1 MSTEAE
7 PQQVATTTSR
17 RERALY
23 TITGLLLVLSLGSSL
38 VSSVGSMVQPDED
51 WIAQCDLVSG
61 TRHGKLQEYT
71 KRIKSELTAL
81 RTQQSHKTS
90 FERELTEK
98 LEELE
103 AVVEGATSLGFFKRG
118 RTAEGQI
125 VAQGESAASEKQ
137 EEGAL
142 ASLLSDPRLS
152 KQSSRRRN
160 EAAKDAAVGG
170 AEVPCDDTLCA
181 FGATKENISLEPSAS
196 RPKSM
201 EAVVEKLSDEQRA
214 LQARLAYAV
223 SVMKI
228 LPLGSPVDGEVS
240 SDFGYRRSPFSRRA
254 SFHEGLDLSLSRGGH
269 VAATGAGI
277 VRSVA
282 YNSTYGI
289 VVDIEHTADLVTRY
303 AHLTKALVHQ
313 GQKVTRGDVIALSGS
328 TGRSTG
334 PHLHYEVLFRD
345 RPKNPRPFLDLAN
358 DIGTSLFERA
368 G

>member
-7 PQQVATTTSR
+7 SQKVAQTTSR

-23 TITGLLLVLSLGSSL
+23 AITAVLLVLSLSSSL
-38 VSSVGSMVQPDED
+38 ASSVWGLFRMDQA
-51 WIAQCDLVSG
+51 WLGQCDPESG
-61 TRHGKLQEYT
+61 AQQGKFQEFS
-71 KRIKSELTAL
+71 RRMKSELSAL
-81 RTQQSHKTS
+81 RTQQSTKTN
-90 FERELTEK
+90 FERELSLK
-98 LEELE
+98 LDELE
-103 AVVEGATSLGFFKRG
+103 ATVEGATSLGFFKRG
-118 RTAEGQI
+118 RNSEGQI
-125 VAQGESAASEKQ
+125 IVHNELPTGEQ
-137 EEGAL
+137 HGEGAL

-152 KQSSRRRN
+152 KQTSRRKN
-160 EAAKDAAVGG
+160 DVAKEAAVGG
-170 AEVPCDDTLCA
+170 AEVPCADALCS
-181 FGATKENISLEPSAS
+181 FGATKENMSLQGARS
-196 RPKSM
+196 RTRSM
-201 EAVVEKLSDEQRA
+201 ELVLEKLTDEQRA
-214 LQARLAYAV
+214 LRTRLAYAV

-269 VAATGAGI
+269 VAATGAGV

-289 VVDIEHTADLVTRY
+289 VVDIEHTPELVTRY

-313 GQKVTRGDVIALSGS
+313 GQRVTRGDVIALSGS

-345 RPKNPRPFLDLAN
+345 TPKNPRPFLDLAN
-358 DIGTSLFERA
+358 EIGASLFGRA